1 MGEAGIWITVI
12 LVGLL
17 ALGLREYARTSGTVA
32 ARWEQI
38 KFTLLAVALIL
49 LGIIATVLA
58 IGFIIAIVVI
68 EIWRPLL
75 VVAAVI
81 VGLVASSVWVRRARS

>member
-1 MGEAGIWITVI
+1 MGEAGNWITVI

-17 ALGLREYARTSGTVA
+17 ALGLREYARTSETFA

-58 IGFIIAIVVI
+58 IGFIIAVVVI

-81 VGLVASSVWVRRARS
+81 VGLVASSFWVRRVRS

>member
-17 ALGLREYARTSGTVA
+17 VLGLREYARTSETFA
-32 ARWEQI
+32 ARWEQL

-58 IGFIIAIVVI
+58 IGFIIAVVVI

>member
-1 MGEAGIWITVI
+1 MI
-12 LVGLL
+12 LAGLL
-17 ALGLREYARTSGTVA
+17 ALGVREYARTSETFA

-58 IGFIIAIVVI
+58 IGFIIAVVVI

-75 VVAAVI
+75 IAAVI
-81 VGLVASSVWVRRARS
+81 VGLVASFVWVRRPRS

>member
-1 MGEAGIWITVI
+1 MILAG
-12 LVGLL
+12 LV
-17 ALGLREYARTSGTVA
+17 ALGVREYARTSETFA

-49 LGIIATVLA
+49 LSIIATVLA
-58 IGFIIAIVVI
+58 IGFIIAVVVI

>member
-1 MGEAGIWITVI
+1 MI
-12 LVGLL
+12 LAGLL
-17 ALGLREYARTSGTVA
+17 ALGAQEYARTSGTFA

-38 KFTLLAVALIL
+38 KFTLSAVALIL

-58 IGFIIAIVVI
+58 IGFIIAVVVI

-75 VVAAVI
+75 IAAVI
-81 VGLVASSVWVRRARS
+81 VGLVASFVGVRRPRS

>member
-12 LVGLL
+12 LAGLL
-17 ALGLREYARTSGTVA
+17 ALGAQEYARTSGTFA

-58 IGFIIAIVVI
+58 IGFIIAVVVI

-75 VVAAVI
+75 IAAVI
-81 VGLVASSVWVRRARS
+81 VGLLASFVWVRRPRS